1 MPDSVDTK
9 QTHSHC
15 LQGDHSLAGKISTKV
30 VKILH
35 ERDDGLWED
44 LLATLESLTITGS
57 KQTSCLFFLRLYSA
71 PRTGFCT

>member
-57 KQTSCLFFLRLYSA
+57 KQTSCLFFLSLYSA
-71 PRTGFCT
+71 PGTGFCT